1 MVCCVRFVI
10 VVEED
15 KVLKFIMD
23 LGLNRQVND
32 EDIEAFHDYFD
43 VRLGGSDDSS
53 EDEDETAQVETVQG
67 LLTDSILGQI
77 PTLDLADFSND
88 GIPIA
93 EDNVVIEIEGL
104 QNDA

>member
-1 MVCCVRFVI
+1 M
-10 VVEED
+10 
-15 KVLKFIMD
+15 
-23 LGLNRQVND
+23 
-32 EDIEAFHDYFD
+32 
-43 VRLGGSDDSS
+43 GGSDDSS
-53 EDEDETAQVETVQG
+53 EDEDETAQVETGQG
-67 LLTDSILGQI
+67 LLTDSTSIFGQI